1 MRTESAL
8 KLVEGSSRT
17 SGRSALRPR
26 AQSFLVSSVRYADAY
41 RFSFFPSPT
50 KAGFGLGALNE
61 AEDDDVDVYDST
73 THADRT
79 YMPYDA
85 IRDADDGS
93 SVSRGKLVQK
103 VVSFLIPSF

>member
-1 MRTESAL
+1 
-8 KLVEGSSRT
+8 
-17 SGRSALRPR
+17 
-26 AQSFLVSSVRYADAY
+26 
-41 RFSFFPSPT
+41 
-50 KAGFGLGALNE
+50 LNE

-93 SVSRGKLVQK
+93 SVSRRKLVQK
-103 VVSFLIPSF
+103 VVFFLKTNFLG

>member
-1 MRTESAL
+1 MFRCRRSSAL
-8 KLVEGSSRT
+8 NLIF
-17 SGRSALRPR
+17 
-26 AQSFLVSSVRYADAY
+26 FL
-41 RFSFFPSPT
+41 PPPT

-61 AEDDDVDVYDST
+61 AEDDDIDVYDST

-93 SVSRGKLVQK
+93 SVKRGKLVQK
-103 VVSFLIPSF
+103 VVQYFRPTNFLD